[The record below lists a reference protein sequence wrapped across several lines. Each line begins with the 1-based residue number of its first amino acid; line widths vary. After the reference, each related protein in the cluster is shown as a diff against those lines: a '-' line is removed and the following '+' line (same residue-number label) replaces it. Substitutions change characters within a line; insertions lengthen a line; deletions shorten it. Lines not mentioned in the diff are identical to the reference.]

1 VWVFFFS
8 VFLHFAKIIYF
19 NSLFFNKQ
27 IDNLRNEEGRE
38 REREKKKEQKTI
50 WVHNKYHN
58 INGQLNA

>member
-27 IDNLRNEEGRE
+27 IDNLRKEEGREGE
-38 REREKKKEQKTI
+38 REREKKKRTKN
-50 WVHNKYHN
+50 HM
-58 INGQLNA
+58 GA